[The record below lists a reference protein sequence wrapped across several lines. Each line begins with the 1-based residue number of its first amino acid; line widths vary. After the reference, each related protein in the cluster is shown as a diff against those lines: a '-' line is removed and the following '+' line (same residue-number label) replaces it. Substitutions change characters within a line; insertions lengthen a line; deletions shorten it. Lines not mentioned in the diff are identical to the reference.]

1 MSNKVDTRVVR
12 MEFDNAQ
19 FEKKVKQTTKSLD
32 KLDQSMDFR
41 DAGKGLDDVKLK
53 ISALEVTAVAA
64 ISNIATRVVNLG
76 IQLVKSLSVDNL
88 AAGWVKYGDKTT
100 SVATMVTQTLRI
112 AGKVIDDDAEKLK
125 IINEQLE
132 LLNWFSD
139 ETSYSFNDMVSNVS
153 KFTAAGQDLDASVKA
168 MEGIATWAAMS
179 GQNSQKAS
187 MAMYQLAQAMGAGVV
202 KLQDWKSIQNVNMD
216 TEVFREKVLETAVAL
231 GQLTKEGDEF
241 VTKTGKKF
249 KQNQFTVFLSEGW
262 FTSDVLSQTLGKYSA
277 AVEQIYE
284 IAERTGKTASEVIEE
299 YGDQLDEFGVKA
311 FKAAQE
317 ARTFTDVLNSVKD
330 AVSSK
335 WMQTFEYVFGGQED
349 AVRLWTDLANELY
362 EVFAESGNFRNNIL
376 AVWSS
381 LGGRND
387 LFAKGGSSQGAFWNI
402 YDAIKAVIDTIKGAW
417 NTIFPL
423 SEMEDENDQ
432 AEGIARSL
440 KGISKEIQQFTV
452 RLKNNTRV
460 LDVISRVSKIV
471 FSALKFGVN
480 LIKLLRYA
488 LDPVIE
494 ITKQLISRIFDEV
507 LYFIEKINANGSRL
521 ESFFTKIHDFLEEI
535 VINLN
540 LDGFLEA
547 LFTIIEKVFTIV
559 SKLFT
564 LLGKLTPVIKTVL
577 NGIITVV
584 KWITKLPG
592 LLNDAVK
599 NWTGRDIL
607 ENISWFFDRI
617 ISLFEGFTKKEE
629 KTINKSR
636 MMAKKAAKVGNEA
649 EGESSK
655 EDAGVLTPL
664 QILLNGIVAF
674 SKGFLTMAKGA
685 LAGIGKALE
694 WIGNLFNVIGENLN
708 KVFTVKEYT
717 TASQKAMKAV
727 AIMLLILA
735 ATALIGTL
743 LVNISWNILAWA
755 APINNMADALTD
767 YADGF
772 KRNSKANLIREV
784 ANAILKFAIGI
795 ALIGGINF
803 DSTIKTLIFI
813 GVTIGVL
820 IGLLAFIGGEVKSLS
835 VVSENFAQQI
845 KGLKSGIVGAIESLK
860 QTSLIGQFGY
870 LIATFGNLLLKLAI
884 VAKTFETIEWEDL
897 AKTGLAVAAMVG
909 SIILIGLTLGNKKN
923 LDQIRGAY
931 PGLFEMIAIVSIIHV
946 LGKTMQSLVGIP
958 WDSLWPALIG
968 IMLIMATLTK
978 LIVVIGLSRTNMKRS
993 WKDSLAIFTAMG
1005 MIVAIIRTLTMSI
1018 LALKDVSLGIVIAIM
1033 AGITALVT
1041 ALSFLFLA
1049 LSRIKVPKTNPVKKA
1064 LKSITIIA
1072 GTILAIS
1079 GALYLIGQLNGIQID
1094 NAIKAIGAVTGIF
1107 AAFMVLTAI
1116 LSKIFRKDSFAE
1128 NIFAMALSLTVFT
1141 TALVPFAGA
1150 MMMLS
1155 GIGWDGLKI
1164 GLIAIA
1170 SMIGIFAASS
1180 ILLKKS
1186 VPFMAAF
1193 ASVLIVFTTALVPF
1207 GAAMMMLASIG
1218 WDGLKIALLGFAGA
1232 IGIFAIASKLLK
1244 MSIPVMIALASA
1256 VGIIGISM
1264 LLAGIGMMAFANGI
1278 MMLGANIKPALQ
1290 AFIDV
1295 FKETGPEFFES
1306 LGLSFT
1312 SFILGLITGIRK
1324 LIPQVVGLV
1333 KDLVISIAEML
1344 RESGSLLISPV
1355 IYILEGLLAALAE
1368 HSLAISQSV
1377 MQIIL
1382 SVLQVLDE
1390 NFYEI
1395 SSRIFSMLGQLLDA
1409 FADWIPEAVPILVKI
1424 IINLL
1429 EALVTALGPKLPYIL
1444 SLLVIF
1450 LGQVVDAVLSNIIPF
1465 ITLITKLILILLAY
1479 SLSLTTASLGTLAVI
1494 LIRFV
1499 AGLLMLLKD
1508 IFIGMNDVLYELIK
1522 TVFFNVLQLLLKV
1535 VRESFEIIASVFTA
1549 VIRNLLVG
1557 VFKAILNMPAIGS
1570 AIKALIKLFGGD
1582 PDAIMNAAD
1591 DWADAALDKTVV
1603 SGQNVNNAVTKASD
1617 NILNTISSTM
1627 DGIGDA
1633 LTAGLQ
1639 LISHINSETLGNIS
1653 DSMDEFGEN
1662 LGGNIGSGLAA
1673 GMIGSEDV
1681 VRDGSEYMTR
1691 QAIEAAE
1698 DEAEVN
1704 SPSRVFMRIGE
1715 YMAQGLAIGIQN
1727 GRDMLVDNI
1736 TRVIDSTIGIA
1747 EDILSDTEDNDI
1759 TLVVGLDTTNVES
1772 QAARVQ
1778 DIMSGITNPD
1788 LSFYGRNADYNAK
1801 ANKRG
1806 KDSGEIGTGSG
1817 EDNSTNVTYNN
1828 TFNISSTDPEESAE
1842 EIDKKLKEQSL
1853 RARYAKGLV

>member
-41 DAGKGLDDVKLK
+41 DSGKGLDDVKLK

-64 ISNIATRVVNLG
+64 ISNITTRVVNLG

-100 SVATMVTQTLRI
+100 SVATMVAQTLRI

-249 KQNQFTVFLSEGW
+249 KQNQFTAFLSEGW
-262 FTSDVLSQTLGKYSA
+262 FTSDVLSKTLGKYSA
-277 AVEQIYE
+277 AIEQIYE

-317 ARTFTDVLNSVKD
+317 ARTFTDVLNSIKD

-376 AVWSS
+376 AVWNS

-387 LFAKGGSSQGAFWNI
+387 LFAKGGTSQGAFWNI

-440 KGISKEIQQFTV
+440 KGISKGIQQFTV
-452 RLKNNTRV
+452 RLKNNTRA
-460 LDVISRVSKIV
+460 LDALSRVSKIV
-471 FSALKFGVN
+471 FSTLKFGVN

-488 LDPVIE
+488 LDPIIE
-494 ITKQLISRIFDEV
+494 ITKQLASRIFDEI
-507 LYFIEKINANGSRL
+507 LYFIEKVNANSSRL

-540 LDGFLEA
+540 LDGFLEG

-577 NGIITVV
+577 NGIVTVV
-584 KWITKLPG
+584 KWITKLPE

-607 ENISWFFDRI
+607 ENISLFFDKI

-636 MMAKKAAKVGNEA
+636 MMAKKAAKVGDEA
-649 EGESSK
+649 EGKSSK

-664 QILLNGIVAF
+664 QVLLNGIVSF

-694 WIGNLFNVIGENLN
+694 WVGNLFNVIGENLN

-727 AIMLLILA
+727 AIMLLIIA
-735 ATALIGTL
+735 ATALIGML

-755 APINNMADALTD
+755 APINNISDALTD

-772 KRNSKANLIREV
+772 KRNSLANLIREV
-784 ANAILKFAIGI
+784 SNAILKFAIGI

-820 IGLLAFIGGEVKSLS
+820 IGLLAFISGEVRSLS
-835 VVSENFAQQI
+835 VVGDSFAKQI
-845 KGLKSGIVGAIESLK
+845 EGLKSGIAGAIESLK
-860 QTSLIGQFGY
+860 QASLIGQFGY

-884 VAKTFETIEWEDL
+884 VAKTFETIEWKDL
-897 AKTGLAVAAMVG
+897 AKTGVAIAAMVG
-909 SIILIGLTLGNKKN
+909 SIILIGSTLGNKKN

-931 PGLFEMIAIVSIIHV
+931 PGLFQMIAIVSIIHV
-946 LGKTMQSLVGIP
+946 LGKTMQNLVGIP
-958 WDSLWPALIG
+958 WNSLWPALIG

-978 LIVVIGLSRTNMKRS
+978 LIAVIGLSRTNMKRS
-993 WKDSLAIFTAMG
+993 WKDSLAIFTAMS
-1005 MIVAIIRTLTMSI
+1005 MMVAIIRTLTISI
-1018 LALKDVSLGIVIAIM
+1018 LALKDISLGMVIAIM
-1033 AGITALVT
+1033 AGVTALVT

-1049 LSRIKVPKTNPVKKA
+1049 LSRIKVPKTNPIKKA
-1064 LKSITIIA
+1064 FKSITIIA
-1072 GTILAIS
+1072 GTILSMA
-1079 GALYLIGQLNGIQID
+1079 GALYLIGQLNGAQID

-1116 LSKIFRKDSFAE
+1116 LSKMFNKDNFAE
-1128 NIFAMALSLTVFT
+1128 NVFAMAMSLTAFT
-1141 TALVPFAGA
+1141 IALVPFAGA
-1150 MMMLS
+1150 MMMLA
-1155 GIGWDGLKI
+1155 GIGWDGLK
-1164 GLIAIA
+1164 
-1170 SMIGIFAASS
+1170 
-1180 ILLKKS
+1180 
-1186 VPFMAAF
+1186 V
-1193 ASVLIVFTTALVPF
+1193 
-1207 GAAMMMLASIG
+1207 
-1218 WDGLKIALLGFAGA
+1218 ALLGFVGA
-1232 IGIFAIASKLLK
+1232 IGVFAIASHLLK
-1244 MSIPVMIALASA
+1244 TSIPVMLALASV
-1256 VGIIGISM
+1256 VGIIGTAM
-1264 LLAGIGMMAFANGI
+1264 LLAGIGMMAFANGV

-1295 FKETGPEFFES
+1295 FKETGPDFFES

-1344 RESGSLLISPV
+1344 RVSGPLLISPV

-1368 HSLAISQSV
+1368 HSLSISQSV
-1377 MQIIL
+1377 MQIIV

-1395 SSRIFSMLGQLLDA
+1395 SSRIFSMLGKLLDA
-1409 FADWIPEAVPILVKI
+1409 FADWIPEAVPILVKLI
-1424 IINLL
+1424 LNLL
-1429 EALVTALGPKLPYIL
+1429 TALVYELGPKLPYII

-1465 ITLITKLILILLAY
+1465 VTLITKLVLILLAY
-1479 SLSLTTASLGTLAVI
+1479 TLSLTIASLGTLAAL

-1499 AGLLMLLKD
+1499 AGLLLLIKD

-1522 TVFFNVLQLLLKV
+1522 TVFFNILDLLLKV
-1535 VRESFEIIASVFTA
+1535 MRESFSIVMDVCRALL
-1549 VIRNLLVG
+1549 RNLLVG
-1557 VFKAILNMPAIGS
+1557 LFNAILDIPVVGDI
-1570 AIKALIKLFGGD
+1570 IKVVLGWFGVDVSGLKE
-1582 PDAIMNAAD
+1582 MLNA
-1591 DWADAALDKTVV
+1591 WADAALDKTILA
-1603 SGQNVNNAVTKASD
+1603 GKNVEDALKKSVGNIMNTVT
-1617 NILNTISSTM
+1617 STM

-1633 LTAGLQ
+1633 LSTGLG
-1639 LISHINSETLGNIS
+1639 LISDLTGDTLGDIS
-1653 DSMDEFGEN
+1653 DAIGDFGED
-1662 LGGNIGSGLAA
+1662 LGKDMGGGLVNGLEGSADVITDA
-1673 GMIGSEDV
+1673 GEYIAEQAIDAVEDV
-1681 VRDGSEYMTR
+1681 
-1691 QAIEAAE
+1691 AE
-1698 DEAEVN
+1698 IN
-1704 SPSRVFMRIGE
+1704 SPSRVFMRIGA
-1715 YMAQGLAIGIQN
+1715 YMAEGLAIGIQN
-1727 GRDMLVDNI
+1727 GKDMLVDNI
-1736 TRVIDSTIGIA
+1736 SRVIDSTIGIA

-1788 LSFYGRNADYNAK
+1788 LSFYGKNADYNAK

-1806 KDSGEIGTGSG
+1806 KDSGKIGAGYG